1 MLHGVIWPAF
11 LAEVVVM
18 LPDVRSKRQWLRA
31 HTIKAAIVV
40 VTRLESRVASLVCS
54 VPGWRPQTVSIGYGA
69 PRSNSPSPRAE
80 CPGTESLIGSAIIGI
95 ATVVLSSAAAT
106 IAFTCVLAGAARSC
120 WRHSGHL
127 DRARSGLNARLPRV
141 KAHEPRC
148 GRAPTAGHRSERQPC
163 RQCRAHA
170 RSCPHMSSSGHRAAR
185 STA

>member
-1 MLHGVIWPAF
+1 VLHGLIWPAF

-40 VTRLESRVASLVCS
+40 VTRRESRVASLVSS

-95 ATVVLSSAAAT
+95 ATVMSPPRRSLSSAYSPALRDRVGD
-106 IAFTCVLAGAARSC
+106 FSYPWVGGFSDVAGGGEHHEDVRRS
-120 WRHSGHL
+120 RG
-127 DRARSGLNARLPRV
+127 
-141 KAHEPRC
+141 
-148 GRAPTAGHRSERQPC
+148 
-163 RQCRAHA
+163 
-170 RSCPHMSSSGHRAAR
+170 
-185 STA
+185 